1 MIGWMHNVVWG
12 NREAPAVYDDWTI
25 DPATRIITHGPTG
38 YRFEVFRPSADPESF
53 CARLVIGRPRMPES
67 FSTCRRI

>member
-1 MIGWMHNVVWG
+1 MTDWMRNVVWG

-38 YRFEVFRPSADPESF
+38 YRFAVFRPSADAGSF
-53 CARLVIGRPRMPES
+53 CVGRPRTPEQLVE
-67 FSTCRRI
+67 IGALGIA